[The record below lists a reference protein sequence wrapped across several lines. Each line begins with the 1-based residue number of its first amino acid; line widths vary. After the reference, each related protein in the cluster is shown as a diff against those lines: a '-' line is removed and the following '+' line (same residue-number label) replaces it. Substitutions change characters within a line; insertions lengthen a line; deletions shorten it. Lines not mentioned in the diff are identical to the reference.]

1 MACPGVVSGHSD
13 LENQIGVKKRYF
25 GNFSEG
31 WDGSA
36 LLVHPSRIPCW
47 ISKIIFVL
55 KIKRTPQPRSH
66 NFLGPCLTGA
76 WSGSGRVPP
85 FIVVQ

>member
-47 ISKIIFVL
+47 ISKIIFAL
-55 KIKRTPQPRSH
+55 GSYE
-66 NFLGPCLTGA
+66 FLAILEGKTRKGL
-76 WSGSGRVPP
+76 
-85 FIVVQ
+85 FF

>member
-47 ISKIIFVL
+47 ILKIIF
-55 KIKRTPQPRSH
+55 SFGSYE
-66 NFLGPCLTGA
+66 FLQMLEGKTSKGLFNL
-76 WSGSGRVPP
+76 VK
-85 FIVVQ
+85 